1 MEIGC
6 CKVSQRQ
13 GMNLSIGKVVL
24 GPLQLP
30 LGLVVIADRG
40 SNKFLGMEL
49 VKVIGSERS
58 NLKPR

>member
-13 GMNLSIGKVVL
+13 GMNLPICKVVL

-30 LGLVVIADRG
+30 HGLVVIADRG
-40 SNKFLGMEL
+40 SDKFLGMEL
-49 VKVIGSERS
+49 VKVISSERS
-58 NLKPR
+58 NLVPR